1 MPFTRS
7 DPRQALRDIRT
18 NIALAREFIGT
29 LSVAQIEADRL
40 RFYGVTRCL
49 EIISEASRR
58 LPASVRERHAHLP
71 WRAIMGVGNIY
82 RHDYN
87 NVDELLVWETVHDH
101 LPPLLEAVNRE
112 LAEMPEQDPR
122 GR

>member
-1 MPFTRS
+1 MPSSRS
-7 DPRQALRDIRT
+7 DPRQPPHDIRV
-18 NIALAREFIGT
+18 NIELAQQFIGT
-29 LSVAQIEADRL
+29 RSAAEIGADRL
-40 RFYGVTRCL
+40 ISYGVTRCL

-58 LPASVRERHAHLP
+58 LPSSVRDRHTHLP

-82 RHDYN
+82 RHDYD

-112 LAEMPEQDPR
+112 LAEMREREPR
-122 GR
+122 GD